1 MVGNEILLFLSTRP
15 PNSMSTTPNINAEM
29 REKGEA
35 LMGLDRQTEI
45 QYGRSLEIGI
55 SILGY
60 GT

>member
-1 MVGNEILLFLSTRP
+1 
-15 PNSMSTTPNINAEM
+15 MSTTPNINAEM